1 MNAIRNPEL
10 ASVLQD
16 FDSDRETAR
25 KRAVR
30 ATQRIVGV
38 AFGALAVFLAWVIV
52 ADARDLA
59 SGAEARLVR
68 IDPSELERTDPQQEA
83 IWHETDNGLFHR
95 HRKVSRSAPVRLRHG
110 VPVVVADAQPDE
122 TAPFVGRIVDDRRAR
137 EVSSRLGRPCLFVVR
152 TARSPFWHFAQLVLV
167 FPFFYLVYRLVP
179 VLVPLF
185 WWDLIERSAAGKTGG
200 RPVGRF

>member
-1 MNAIRNPEL
+1 MNAILNPGL

-95 HRKVSRSAPVRLRHG
+95 HRKVSRSAPLQLRRG

-137 EVSSRLGRPCLFVVR
+137 DARILRVKADPRVEGIIPFPEIYRDPAGNGSERANRAKPRSRGSDKPGSTHANCN
-152 TARSPFWHFAQLVLV
+152 
-167 FPFFYLVYRLVP
+167 
-179 VLVPLF
+179 
-185 WWDLIERSAAGKTGG
+185 
-200 RPVGRF
+200 

>member
-1 MNAIRNPEL
+1 MSAPRTPEL

-38 AFGALAVFLAWVIV
+38 AFGALAVFLAWMIV

-59 SGAEARLVR
+59 SGAESRLVR
-68 IDPSELERTDPQQEA
+68 IDPSEWVPSDPPREA

-95 HRKVSRSAPVRLRHG
+95 HRKVSRSAPIRLWRG
-110 VPVVVADAQPDE
+110 VPVAVADARLDE

-185 WWDLIERSAAGKTGG
+185 WWDLVERSAAGNAGG
-200 RPVGRF
+200 RF

>member
-68 IDPSELERTDPQQEA
+68 INPSELERTDPQQEA
-83 IWHETDNGLFHR
+83 IWH
-95 HRKVSRSAPVRLRHG
+95 
-110 VPVVVADAQPDE
+110 
-122 TAPFVGRIVDDRRAR
+122 
-137 EVSSRLGRPCLFVVR
+137 
-152 TARSPFWHFAQLVLV
+152 FAQLILV

>member
-1 MNAIRNPEL
+1 MNAIRNPGL

-38 AFGALAVFLAWVIV
+38 AFGALSVFLAWMIV

-59 SGAEARLVR
+59 SGAESRIVR

-95 HRKVSRSAPVRLRHG
+95 HRKVSRSAPLQLRRG

-122 TAPFVGRIVDDRRAR
+122 TAVDDRRAR

-185 WWDLIERSAAGKTGG
+185 WWDLVERSAAGNAGG
-200 RPVGRF
+200 RF

>member
-68 IDPSELERTDPQQEA
+68 INPSELERTDPQQEA
-83 IWHETDNGLFHR
+83 IWH
-95 HRKVSRSAPVRLRHG
+95 
-110 VPVVVADAQPDE
+110 
-122 TAPFVGRIVDDRRAR
+122 
-137 EVSSRLGRPCLFVVR
+137 
-152 TARSPFWHFAQLVLV
+152 FAQLILV

-185 WWDLIERSAAGKTGG
+185 WWDLIERSEAGKTGG

>member
-1 MNAIRNPEL
+1 MDATRNPGL
-10 ASVLQD
+10 GSVLQG
-16 FDSDRETAR
+16 FNSGPASRR
-25 KRAVR
+25 RRAVR
-30 ATQRIVGV
+30 TTQRIVGV

-95 HRKVSRSAPVRLRHG
+95 HRKVSRSAPLQLRRG

-152 TARSPFWHFAQLVLV
+152 TARSPFWHFAKLVLV

-185 WWDLIERSAAGKTGG
+185 WWDLVERSAAGNAGG
-200 RPVGRF
+200 RF

>member
-1 MNAIRNPEL
+1 MNAIRNPGL
-10 ASVLQD
+10 VAVLQD
-16 FDSDRETAR
+16 FDSGPVSRR
-25 KRAVR
+25 RRAVR
-30 ATQRIVGV
+30 ATQRIIGV
-38 AFGALAVFLAWVIV
+38 AFGALSVFLAWMIV

-95 HRKVSRSAPVRLRHG
+95 HRKVSRSAPLQLRRG

-152 TARSPFWHFAQLVLV
+152 TARSPFWHFAKLVLV

-185 WWDLIERSAAGKTGG
+185 WWDLVERSAAGNAGG
-200 RPVGRF
+200 RF